1 MKRLPLYLMTL
12 LLVTLAGC
20 AKEHQQAPVAGP
32 AEVDVASPLKQR
44 ITEWDD
50 FSGRFE
56 ATQRVDIRARVT
68 GYLMEKSF
76 RDGQLVQK
84 DDVLFVID
92 PRPFEYEMQRAN
104 AQFTLAEKTFNRAKG
119 LLQSNSISQEMF
131 DQRSQEFT
139 AAQAALNEA
148 RLNLEFTQIK
158 TPVAGRISDAFVDIG
173 NLVSANETLLTR
185 VVSVDPIHFEF
196 EASQSELLKYLRLDR
211 AGKRPSSVSSPNPIF
226 IKLLDED
233 TFSHKGHMDF
243 VDNVIDENTGTV
255 KGRALVDNKD
265 GIIFPGLF
273 GRARLIASGE
283 YEAILLPEKAIN
295 TDQNRKFVYTVD
307 DKDRAKRVYIKPGP
321 VLDNGFVII
330 REGLSGNER
339 VIINGTQR
347 IRSPEQ
353 VVTPQEITLVWT
365 PIETM
370 LDINSTATPIPDDPN
385 AVTPPSDAN
394 RTDAE

>member
-1 MKRLPLYLMTL
+1 
-12 LLVTLAGC
+12 
-20 AKEHQQAPVAGP
+20 
-32 AEVDVASPLKQR
+32 
-44 ITEWDD
+44 
-50 FSGRFE
+50 
-56 ATQRVDIRARVT
+56 
-68 GYLMEKSF
+68 
-76 RDGQLVQK
+76 
-84 DDVLFVID
+84 
-92 PRPFEYEMQRAN
+92 
-104 AQFTLAEKTFNRAKG
+104 
-119 LLQSNSISQEMF
+119 
-131 DQRSQEFT
+131 
-139 AAQAALNEA
+139 
-148 RLNLEFTQIK
+148 
-158 TPVAGRISDAFVDIG
+158 
-173 NLVSANETLLTR
+173 
-185 VVSVDPIHFEF
+185 
-196 EASQSELLKYLRLDR
+196 
-211 AGKRPSSVSSPNPIF
+211 
-226 IKLLDED
+226 
-233 TFSHKGHMDF
+233 MDF